1 MRFVQLIL
9 LYFCTVVCTLY
20 LVSGGYKVI
29 RNYIRKRLMPRR
41 RKKSAPASQPE
52 QNPKSLSFRSNFL
65 NNTFQRENPMS
76 EINLWSLLKQ

>member
-41 RKKSAPASQPE
+41 RKNQRQPVSRNKTRRASH
-52 QNPKSLSFRSNFL
+52 FVATFL
-65 NNTFQRENPMS
+65 TTPFNEKIPCQ
-76 EINLWSLLKQ
+76 K

>member
-29 RNYIRKRLMPRR
+29 RNYIRKKIDAAAAVYICGLQADG
-41 RKKSAPASQPE
+41 SIPE
-52 QNPKSLSFRSNFL
+52 EPLIS
-65 NNTFQRENPMS
+65 
-76 EINLWSLLKQ
+76 

>member
-29 RNYIRKRLMPRR
+29 RNYIRK
-41 RKKSAPASQPE
+41 KIDAAAAEKISASQSAGT
-52 QNPKSLSFRSNFL
+52 K
-65 NNTFQRENPMS
+65 
-76 EINLWSLLKQ
+76 